1 MTLDRLAFEPLT
13 PEQEDRATR
22 EILNMLRPGGL
33 ILVVHKYVY
42 DAVKAK
48 YPDMDIPGL
57 ICQQEL
63 PRFVSHERWVTPEEA
78 KAVFPTRPLPYPPR
92 KKGRYDR

>member
-33 ILVVHKYVY
+33 ILVVHKHVY

-48 YPDMDIPGL
+48 YPDLDIPGL
-57 ICQQEL
+57 ICATPL
-63 PRFVSHERWVTPEEA
+63 PRFTPEDHSSRSPHLGA
-78 KAVFPTRPLPYPPR
+78 RPLPYPPR
-92 KKGRYDR
+92 KKGRYAR